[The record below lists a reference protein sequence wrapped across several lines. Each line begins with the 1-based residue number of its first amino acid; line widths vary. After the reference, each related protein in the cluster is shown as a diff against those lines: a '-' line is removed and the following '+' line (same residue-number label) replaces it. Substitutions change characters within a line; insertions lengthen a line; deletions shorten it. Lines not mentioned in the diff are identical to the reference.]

1 MKIKLCGMFRDEDID
16 YVNEALPDYVGF
28 IVMFPKSHR
37 NIGLETALRLKSRL
51 DPRIKSVDI
60 LQCHG
65 SEDGEYIARLR
76 ELTGAPIIKAVR
88 VTARSDIERAQAL
101 GADFLL
107 LDGGTGSGKPFD
119 HSLIDPGKIRQP
131 FFLAG
136 GLTPENLA
144 ETAKKVRP
152 YGVDLSSGI
161 ETDKVKD
168 RENAASYV
176 GNTQICIRGT
186 CHAGDKRHLGNS
198 RDHFRAD
205 CIQLLIKIEYYPREL
220 TVRVHKIPLSFCRY
234 CSISI
239 KKSTK
244 CKFIYSITY
253 FFMFF
258 NC

>member
-51 DPRIKSVDI
+51 DPRIKSVAVSVNAPLEEFAEFAKSGAADM

-76 ELTGAPIIKAVR
+76 ELTGVPIIKAVK
-88 VTARSDIERAQAL
+88 VTAQGDIERAQTL
-101 GADFLL
+101 GADYLL
-107 LDGGTGSGKPFD
+107 LDSGTGSGKLFD
-119 HSLIDPGKIRQP
+119 HSLIDPGKIGQP

-144 ETAKKVRP
+144 EAAKAVRP

-161 ETDKVKD
+161 ETDRVKD
-168 RENAASYV
+168 REKILAAV
-176 GNTQICIRGT
+176 REIRT
-186 CHAGDKRHLGNS
+186 
-198 RDHFRAD
+198 
-205 CIQLLIKIEYYPREL
+205 I
-220 TVRVHKIPLSFCRY
+220 
-234 CSISI
+234 
-239 KKSTK
+239 
-244 CKFIYSITY
+244 
-253 FFMFF
+253 
-258 NC
+258 